1 MKKTISAD
9 VPADLAE
16 ALEAYAAV
24 SGVSLSRLL
33 AAVLEAWARERGLI
47 PGSVIVQPGAR
58 KRGIPWGDL

>member
-9 VPADLAE
+9 VPPDLAE
-16 ALEAYAAV
+16 ALEAYAAI
-24 SGVSLSRLL
+24 SGVSLSRLV

-47 PGSVIVQPGAR
+47 PGSVLIQPAGR

>member
-33 AAVLEAWARERGLI
+33 AAVLEAWARERGLV
-47 PGSVIVQPGAR
+47 PGSILVQPVVK
-58 KRGIPWGDL
+58 KRGIPWGSL